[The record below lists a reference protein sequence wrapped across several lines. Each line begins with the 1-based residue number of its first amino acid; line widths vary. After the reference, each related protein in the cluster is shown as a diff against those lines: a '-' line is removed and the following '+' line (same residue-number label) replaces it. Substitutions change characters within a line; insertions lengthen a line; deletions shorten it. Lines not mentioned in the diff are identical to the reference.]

1 MRISPNA
8 DPDESFF
15 IDISINNATST
26 RRDEYVHVEQ
36 CIYTE
41 RDNYGVQL
49 GDSITLIKDGCDLS
63 GGLIQFKGI
72 YLLNYICS
80 NPCTLERTETVQ
92 HQEQFFL
99 KPFQIENQIANT
111 FDINCKVSACSKA
124 DNFDGY
130 CVPGDACKERYATLG
145 LESRPVDTTG
155 TEVDETNG

>member
-8 DPDESFF
+8 DPNESFF
-15 IDISINNATST
+15 IDVSMADQQ
-26 RRDEYVHVEQ
+26 RDEYVHIEQ

-41 RDNYGVQL
+41 RDDYGFQL
-49 GDSITLIKDGCDLS
+49 GDSIMLIEDGCDLS
-63 GGLIQFKGI
+63 GGLIKFKGI
-72 YLLNYICS
+72 FRSINCI
-80 NPCTLERTETVQ
+80 NPYTSIERTETTQ

-124 DNFDGY
+124 DNFNGY
-130 CVPGDACKERYATLG
+130 CVPGDACKKRYATLG